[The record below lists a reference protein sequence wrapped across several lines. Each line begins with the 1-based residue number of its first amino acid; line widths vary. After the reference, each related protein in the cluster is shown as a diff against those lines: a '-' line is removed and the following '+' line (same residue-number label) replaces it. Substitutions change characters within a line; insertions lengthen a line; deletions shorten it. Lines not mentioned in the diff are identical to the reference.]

1 MDINYELGDY
11 KFIWDSD
18 KAERNFR
25 KHKIKFE
32 DATLIFFDEN
42 RFDDFDDFHSD
53 FEDGIKTVG
62 RINGLLAV
70 IYTERGDRNRI
81 ISARQATKR
90 EEALYYEQFYY

>member
-1 MDINYELGDY
+1 MDVNYELGDY
-11 KFIWDSD
+11 KFVWDSD
-18 KAERNFR
+18 KAEINFK

-42 RFDDFDDFHSD
+42 RFDDYDEIHSD
-53 FEDGIKTVG
+53 YEDRIKTVG
-62 RINGLLAV
+62 KINGMLAV

-90 EEALYYEQFYY
+90 EEDLYYEQFYY